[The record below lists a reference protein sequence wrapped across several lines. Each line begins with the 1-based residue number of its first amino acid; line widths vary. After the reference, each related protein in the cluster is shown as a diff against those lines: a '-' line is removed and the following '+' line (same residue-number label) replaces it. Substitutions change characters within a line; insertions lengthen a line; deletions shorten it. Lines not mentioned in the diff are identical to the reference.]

1 MVILEASIEATSDHL
16 EKLKDVSRCSFTFQ
30 RLCTGTTVEY
40 VRYLRYL
47 LVLYT
52 VYQLRYYTLY
62 TGIYCSISTVEGTPT
77 QSGYIYPSRADHTEL
92 KAIHTSCLYS
102 CFGFPIPKRA
112 AAILVYRY
120 FCMPALT
127 RTINLYVVLDL
138 GPSNGQILYFQ
149 PTRVMRN

>member
-16 EKLKDVSRCSFTFQ
+16 EKLEDVSRCSCTFQ
-30 RLCTGTTVEY
+30 RLCMYRYHSRVRKVPTVST
-40 VRYLRYL
+40 RA
-47 LVLYT
+47 
-52 VYQLRYYTLY
+52 VYMV
-62 TGIYCSISTVEGTPT
+62 GIYPPLS
-77 QSGYIYPSRADHTEL
+77 DHTEL
-92 KAIHTSCLYS
+92 NAIHTSCLYS

-112 AAILVYRY
+112 AAILAYIYRY

-127 RTINLYVVLDL
+127 RTMVPIHVVLDL